1 MRLPLELYNFRMSL
15 GPASAAAWN
24 RSANSGREHVES
36 LQLVHSHVTLYH
48 LVSQV
53 SALEGQG
60 TMVLAAGSHQGPYE

>member
-36 LQLVHSHVTLYH
+36 LQLVHSHVTLNH

-53 SALEGQG
+53 TAPHRPFNTQSCLSQLHG
-60 TMVLAAGSHQGPYE
+60 T